1 MEDKIMV
8 GRRKDAGTR
17 SYLAQEMQDG
27 SMDSK
32 KNGQHAFGK
41 HIAQCSCGGRMP
53 PLPHL
58 VRKHGFWITLFYCFI
73 LSFRPVF
80 VPLLVRCR

>member
-27 SMDSK
+27 SMNSK
-32 KNGQHAFGK
+32 KMGNMLSVSILPSVVAEAGLEHAT
-41 HIAQCSCGGRMP
+41 SR
-53 PLPHL
+53 L
-58 VRKHGFWITLFYCFI
+58 
-73 LSFRPVF
+73 
-80 VPLLVRCR
+80 

>member
-17 SYLAQEMQDG
+17 SYFAQEMQDG

-32 KNGQHAFGK
+32 KMGNMLSVSILPSVVAEAGLEHAT
-41 HIAQCSCGGRMP
+41 SR
-53 PLPHL
+53 L
-58 VRKHGFWITLFYCFI
+58 
-73 LSFRPVF
+73 
-80 VPLLVRCR
+80 

>member
-17 SYLAQEMQDG
+17 SYLAQEMQDC

-53 PLPHL
+53 LVPQITRFQPL
-58 VRKHGFWITLFYCFI
+58 FSLFFS
-73 LSFRPVF
+73 SFLYSSRPVF

>member
-17 SYLAQEMQDG
+17 SSLAQEMQDG

-32 KNGQHAFGK
+32 KMGHMLSVSILPSVVAEAGLEHAT
-41 HIAQCSCGGRMP
+41 SR
-53 PLPHL
+53 L
-58 VRKHGFWITLFYCFI
+58 
-73 LSFRPVF
+73 
-80 VPLLVRCR
+80 

>member
-32 KNGQHAFGK
+32 KIGNMLSVSILPSVVAEAG
-41 HIAQCSCGGRMP
+41 C
-53 PLPHL
+53 PLCL
-58 VRKHGFWITLFYCFI
+58 I
-73 LSFRPVF
+73 
-80 VPLLVRCR
+80 

>member
-32 KNGQHAFGK
+32 KKMGNMLSVSILPSVVAEAGLEHAT
-41 HIAQCSCGGRMP
+41 SR
-53 PLPHL
+53 L
-58 VRKHGFWITLFYCFI
+58 
-73 LSFRPVF
+73 
-80 VPLLVRCR
+80 

>member
-32 KNGQHAFGK
+32 KMGNMLSVSMLPSVVAEAGLEHAT
-41 HIAQCSCGGRMP
+41 SR
-53 PLPHL
+53 L
-58 VRKHGFWITLFYCFI
+58 
-73 LSFRPVF
+73 
-80 VPLLVRCR
+80 

>member
-32 KNGQHAFGK
+32 KMGNMLSVSILPSVVAEAGLEHAT
-41 HIAQCSCGGRMP
+41 SR
-53 PLPHL
+53 L
-58 VRKHGFWITLFYCFI
+58 
-73 LSFRPVF
+73 
-80 VPLLVRCR
+80 

>member
-32 KNGQHAFGK
+32 KIGNMLSVSILPSVVAEAGLEHAT
-41 HIAQCSCGGRMP
+41 SR
-53 PLPHL
+53 L
-58 VRKHGFWITLFYCFI
+58 
-73 LSFRPVF
+73 
-80 VPLLVRCR
+80 

>member
-41 HIAQCSCGGRMP
+41 HIAHS
-53 PLPHL
+53 
-58 VRKHGFWITLFYCFI
+58 
-73 LSFRPVF
+73 
-80 VPLLVRCR
+80 

>member
-32 KNGQHAFGK
+32 KMGNMLSVSILPSVVAEAGFK
-41 HIAQCSCGGRMP
+41 STLP
-53 PLPHL
+53 PS
-58 VRKHGFWITLFYCFI
+58 VTC
-73 LSFRPVF
+73 
-80 VPLLVRCR
+80 

>member
-27 SMDSK
+27 SMESK
-32 KNGQHAFGK
+32 KIGN
-41 HIAQCSCGGRMP
+41 
-53 PLPHL
+53 
-58 VRKHGFWITLFYCFI
+58 I
-73 LSFRPVF
+73 LSKSILPSVVAEAGLEHATSR
-80 VPLLVRCR
+80 L